1 MGWPWR
7 KMGTELSPSPPCPF
21 FCSPNLMYSPFP
33 YASYPSSYPV
43 ALMFPS
49 KYASKLIRQQSNSPY
64 TLSEHSA
71 DISQCLQCS
80 LKSSILLTQ
89 EPRQQASA
97 YSKHRLGSAA
107 SAPRAAC
114 EAEERRNCLL
124 DSLQGCYLIN
134 EHCGQGREMGTEKK
148 IIIAKKKKSPCFYI
162 TIYIQSPRFLTSLVY
177 CVFISVLV
185 SYICHNTVLQTQW
198 LKATENHSFM
208 DPEAGG
214 LKSSCHLG
222 RAFPEVSR
230 KSLVLLFDFWRLLG
244 ANRIPCHNST
254 TFYSGITWPFC
265 LYVNPCILSS
275 SSHQSL
281 GLECTGSVD
290 LC

>member
-7 KMGTELSPSPPCPF
+7 KMGTELSPSPPCSF
-21 FCSPNLMYSPFP
+21 FSSPNLMYSPFP

-71 DISQCLQCS
+71 DISQCLQYS

-148 IIIAKKKKSPCFYI
+148 IIIAKKRNHLVFTSPFIYSPLCFSRLLSI
-162 TIYIQSPRFLTSLVY
+162 VFSFLYQFPTS
-177 CVFISVLV
+177 
-185 SYICHNTVLQTQW
+185 
-198 LKATENHSFM
+198 ATTKYYKHS
-208 DPEAGG
+208 G
-214 LKSSCHLG
+214 LKQQ
-222 RAFPEVSR
+222 
-230 KSLVLLFDFWRLLG
+230 K
-244 ANRIPCHNST
+244 I
-254 TFYSGITWPFC
+254 
-265 LYVNPCILSS
+265 ILSWI
-275 SSHQSL
+275 QK
-281 GLECTGSVD
+281 LEV
-290 LC
+290 